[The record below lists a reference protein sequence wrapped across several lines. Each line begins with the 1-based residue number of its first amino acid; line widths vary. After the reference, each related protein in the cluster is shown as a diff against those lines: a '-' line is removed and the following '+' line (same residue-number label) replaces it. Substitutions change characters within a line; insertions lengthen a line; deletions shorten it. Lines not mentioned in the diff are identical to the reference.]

1 VLLIFRVFVV
11 FILKT
16 FSNLFLNISGKM
28 ANISPENYVAEARKA
43 IKNQVL
49 QRALADLQ
57 NRFGRGTAES
67 YRRLPEGPGLR
78 LKAHDIR
85 MKTIENLDV
94 VLETLAANIRKN
106 GGRVFFARDGQ
117 AAIHYCLEVAQRH
130 RVKRVVKGK
139 SMVSEEIGLNDALI
153 HSGIDVSETD
163 LGEYIIQLAGETPSH
178 IIAPAIHKT
187 RDDVGSLFADK
198 LDIPFETDPPRLTW
212 IARKALRKKFV
223 TADMGTSGCNI
234 ACAETGHI
242 ATVSNEG
249 NIRMSTTLPRIHIA
263 IMGME
268 RVAARLEDHD
278 ILLRLLCRGAA
289 AQDMATYVS
298 YIGGPRSANQADGPE
313 EFHLVV
319 LDNGR
324 SRILADE
331 QFREM
336 LCCIRCAACLNVCPV
351 YGKIGGHSYGY
362 AYSGPVGA
370 VVTPLL
376 VGINRAKD
384 LCLGETLC
392 GACQDICPVNI
403 NLPRMLLALRAK
415 LAEGDTAWGVTP
427 ADRKEKFLFQA
438 WSWMIG
444 NRKWYDLALKLAAT
458 GQKLFTQKDGMIR
471 RLPPPSHGWTKGRD
485 IRPLAAESFVRRWK
499 KGI

>member
-1 VLLIFRVFVV
+1 M
-11 FILKT
+11 T
-16 FSNLFLNISGKM
+16 
-28 ANISPENYVAEARKA
+28 EARKA

-57 NRFGRGTAES
+57 KRFGRGAAEA
-67 YRRLPEGPGLR
+67 YRRLPEGPDLR
-78 LKAHDIR
+78 LKAHEIR

-94 VLETLAANIRKN
+94 VLEILAANIRKN
-106 GGRVFFARDGQ
+106 GGHVFFAEDGQ
-117 AAIHYCLEVAQRH
+117 AAVNYCLEVAHRH
-130 RVKRVVKGK
+130 RVGRVVKGK

-153 HSGIDVSETD
+153 DAGIDVSETD
-163 LGEYIIQLAGETPSH
+163 LGEYIVQLAGETPSH

-187 RDDVGSLFADK
+187 RNDIGHLFAAK
-198 LDIPFETDPPRLTW
+198 LDIPYETDPPKLTRA
-212 IARKALRKKFV
+212 ARKALREKFLA
-223 TADMGTSGCNI
+223 ADMGTSGCNL

-242 ATVSNEG
+242 VTVSNEG
-249 NIRMSTTLPRIHIA
+249 NIRMSTTLPRVHIA

-278 ILLRLLCRGAA
+278 MLLRLLCRGAA
-289 AQDMATYVS
+289 AQNMATYVS
-298 YIGGPRSANQADGPE
+298 YIGGPRSAGQADGPQE
-313 EFHLVV
+313 VHVII

-331 QFREM
+331 EFREM

-351 YGKIGGHSYGY
+351 YAKIGGHAYGY
-362 AYSGPVGA
+362 AYCGPVGA

-403 NLPRMLLALRAK
+403 NIPRMLLALRTK
-415 LAEGDTAWGVTP
+415 LAEGDSAWGVKP
-427 ADRKEKFLFQA
+427 ADRKQKLLMHG
-438 WSWMIG
+438 WSWMIR
-444 NRKWYDLALKLAAT
+444 NRAVYDRILRLAAF
-458 GQKLFTQKDGMIR
+458 GQKFLPQKDGMLR
-471 RLPPPSHGWTKGRD
+471 RLPPPMSGWTQGRD
-485 IRPLAAESFVRRWK
+485 LRPLANEGFIRRWK
-499 KGI
+499 KGRNG

>member
-1 VLLIFRVFVV
+1 
-11 FILKT
+11 
-16 FSNLFLNISGKM
+16 M

-43 IKNQVL
+43 IKNEVL
-49 QRALADLQ
+49 QKALADLQ

-85 MKTIENLDV
+85 MQTIENLDV

-106 GGRVFFARDGQ
+106 GGRVFFAKDGQ
-117 AAIHYCLEVAQRH
+117 AAINYCLEVAQRH

-153 HSGIDVSETD
+153 NNGIDVFETD

-187 RDDVGSLFADK
+187 RYDVGSLFADK
-198 LDIPFETDPPRLTW
+198 LHIPYETEPPQLTW
-212 IARKALRKKFV
+212 IARKALREKFLA
-223 TADMGTSGCNI
+223 ADMGTSGCNI

-242 ATVSNEG
+242 TTVSNEG
-249 NIRMSTTLPRIHIA
+249 NIRMSTTLPRVHIA

-289 AQDMATYVS
+289 AQNMATYVS
-298 YIGGPRSANQADGPE
+298 YIGGPRLANQADGPE

-351 YGKIGGHSYGY
+351 YAKIGGHSYGY

-403 NLPRMLLALRAK
+403 NLPRMLLALRTK
-415 LAEGDTAWGVTP
+415 LAEGDTVWGVAP
-427 ADRKEKFLFQA
+427 VDRKEKMLFQA
-438 WSWMIG
+438 WSWMIR
-444 NRKWYDLALKLAAT
+444 NRKWYDLAVKLAAT

-471 RLPPPSHGWTKGRD
+471 RLPPPSHGWTKTRD
-485 IRPLAAESFVRRWK
+485 IRPLAAESFIRRWK

>member
-1 VLLIFRVFVV
+1 
-11 FILKT
+11 
-16 FSNLFLNISGKM
+16 
-28 ANISPENYVAEARKA
+28 
-43 IKNQVL
+43 
-49 QRALADLQ
+49 
-57 NRFGRGTAES
+57 
-67 YRRLPEGPGLR
+67 
-78 LKAHDIR
+78 
-85 MKTIENLDV
+85 
-94 VLETLAANIRKN
+94 
-106 GGRVFFARDGQ
+106 
-117 AAIHYCLEVAQRH
+117 
-130 RVKRVVKGK
+130 
-139 SMVSEEIGLNDALI
+139 MVSEEIGLNDALI
-153 HSGIDVSETD
+153 DSGIDVSETD

-198 LDIPFETDPPRLTW
+198 LDIPYETDPPRLTW
-212 IARKALRKKFV
+212 IARKALREKFLA
-223 TADMGTSGCNI
+223 ADMGTSGCNI
-234 ACAETGHI
+234 ACAESGHI
-242 ATVSNEG
+242 TTVSNEG
-249 NIRMSTTLPRIHIA
+249 NIRMSTTLPRVHIA

-289 AQDMATYVS
+289 AQNMATYVS
-298 YIGGPRSANQADGPE
+298 YIGGPRCARQADGPQ

-351 YGKIGGHSYGY
+351 YAKIGGHSYGY

-403 NLPRMLLALRAK
+403 NLPRMLLALRTK
-415 LAEGDTAWGVTP
+415 LAEGDAAWGVTP
-427 ADRKEKFLFQA
+427 ANRKEKLLFQA
-438 WSWMIG
+438 WSWMIRRRG
-444 NRKWYDLALKLAAT
+444 LYDLAVKIAAT
-458 GQKLFTQKDGMIR
+458 GQHLLTRKDTMIR
-471 RLPPPSHGWTKGRD
+471 RLPPPMHGWTKERN
-485 IRPLAAESFVRRWK
+485 IRPLAAESFIRRWK
-499 KGI
+499 KGL

>member
-1 VLLIFRVFVV
+1 MTKI
-11 FILKT
+11 T
-16 FSNLFLNISGKM
+16 S
-28 ANISPENYVAEARKA
+28 ENYVAEARKA

-49 QRALADLQ
+49 QQALADLQ

-67 YRRLPEGPGLR
+67 YRQLPEGSGLR
-78 LKAHDIR
+78 LKAHEIR

-106 GGRVFFARDGQ
+106 GGHVFFAEDGQ
-117 AAIHYCLEVAQRH
+117 AAVDYCLEVAQRH
-130 RVKRVVKGK
+130 KVKRVVKGK
-139 SMVSEEIGLNDALI
+139 SMVSEEIGLNEALI
-153 HSGIDVSETD
+153 DSGIDVSETD

-187 RDDVGSLFADK
+187 RQDVGRLFADR
-198 LDIPFETDPPRLTW
+198 LGIPYETDPPRLTW
-212 IARKALRKKFV
+212 NARKALREKFLA
-223 TADMGTSGCNI
+223 ADMGTSGCNM

-242 ATVSNEG
+242 VTVSNEG
-249 NIRMSTTLPRIHIA
+249 NIRMSTTLPKVHIA

-278 ILLRLLCRGAA
+278 MLLRLLCRGAA
-289 AQDMATYVS
+289 AQNMATYVS
-298 YIGGPRSANQADGPE
+298 YIGGPRAAQQADGPQ

-331 QFREM
+331 EFREM

-351 YGKIGGHSYGY
+351 YAKIGGHSYGY

-392 GACQDICPVNI
+392 GACQEICAVNI
-403 NLPRMLLALRAK
+403 NLPRMLLALRTK
-415 LAEGDTAWGVTP
+415 LAEGDRAWAVTP
-427 ADRKEKFLFQA
+427 ADRKEKFLFKA
-438 WSWMIG
+438 WSWMI
-444 NRKWYDLALKLAAT
+444 RRRRRYDAAVKLVAM
-458 GQKLFTQKDGMIR
+458 GQKLMTGKGGMIR
-471 RLPPPSHGWTKGRD
+471 RLPPPLHGWTKDRD
-485 IRPLAAESFVRRWK
+485 IRPLAAESFIHRWK
-499 KGI
+499 KGIE

>member
-1 VLLIFRVFVV
+1 MSKI
-11 FILKT
+11 T
-16 FSNLFLNISGKM
+16 T
-28 ANISPENYVAEARKA
+28 ENYVAEAKKA

-49 QRALADLQ
+49 QAALADLQ
-57 NRFGRGTAES
+57 QRFGRGTAES
-67 YRRLPEGPGLR
+67 YRQLPEGPDLR

-85 MKTIENLDV
+85 MRTIENLDD

-106 GGRVFFARDGQ
+106 GGHVFFAEDHR
-117 AAIHYCLEVAQRH
+117 AAVNYCLEVAH
-130 RVKRVVKGK
+130 KHKVKRVVKGK
-139 SMVSEEIGLNDALI
+139 SMVSEEIDLNDALI
-153 HSGIDVSETD
+153 DAGIDVSETD

-187 RDDVGSLFADK
+187 RNDIGNLFADK
-198 LDIPFETDPPRLTW
+198 LDIPYDDDPARLTW
-212 IARKALRKKFV
+212 IARKALRDKFLN
-223 TADMGTSGCNI
+223 ADMGTSGCNI

-242 ATVSNEG
+242 TTVSNEG
-249 NIRMSTTLPRIHIA
+249 NIRMSTTLPRVHIA

-289 AQDMATYVS
+289 AQNMATYVS
-298 YIGGPRSANQADGPE
+298 YIGGPRSANQADGPQ
-313 EFHLVV
+313 EFHLVI

-331 QFREM
+331 EFREM

-351 YGKIGGHSYGY
+351 YAKIGGHAYGY
-362 AYSGPVGA
+362 AYCGPVGA

-384 LCLGETLC
+384 LCQGETLC

-403 NLPRMLLALRAK
+403 DIPRMLLAMRTK
-415 LAEGDTAWGVTP
+415 LAEGDPAWGVTP

-438 WSWMIG
+438 WSWMIR
-444 NRKWYDLALKLAAT
+444 NRGLYDVAVKLAAA
-458 GQKLFTQKDGMIR
+458 GQKLFTQKDGMVH
-471 RLPPPSHGWTKGRD
+471 RLPPPMHGWTKGRD
-485 IRPLAAESFVRRWK
+485 IKPLAKESFIQSWRRNFRQDLQD
-499 KGI
+499 